1 MLSTSNLPHGFWRE
15 ALKIAVHV
23 CNRSPHISLKGCI
36 PEEVCS
42 SKPASYEHLRIFDCD
57 AFVCIRPVLRS
68 KLDTKYMKG
77 IFMGYGDEDEMGYKI
92 WLPQLKKVTRSR
104 NVVFNEASLLKTY
117 CAKCDHRRLEVQHV
131 QPLK

>member
-1 MLSTSNLPHGFWRE
+1 M
-15 ALKIAVHV
+15 
-23 CNRSPHISLKGCI
+23 SLKGG
-36 PEEVCS
+36 
-42 SKPASYEHLRIFDCD
+42 KPASYDHLCIIGCD
-57 AFVCIRPVLRS
+57 DFVHIRPELRS
-68 KLDTKYMKG
+68 KLDAKSMKG